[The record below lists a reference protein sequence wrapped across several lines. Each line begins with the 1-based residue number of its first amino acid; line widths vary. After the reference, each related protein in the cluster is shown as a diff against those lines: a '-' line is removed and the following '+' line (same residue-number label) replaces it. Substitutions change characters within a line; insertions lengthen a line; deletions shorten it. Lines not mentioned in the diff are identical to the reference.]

1 VCMRARFPEIFAK
14 KGKGS
19 IYSLDEFKWGWS
31 IIFSRAFD
39 IEVPTL
45 ATRERQ
51 VHIYSKP

>member
-1 VCMRARFPEIFAK
+1 MRARFPEIFAK

-45 ATRERQ
+45 ASRERQ
-51 VHIYSKP
+51 AHIHPRP